1 MLRNLI
7 EGGIYFMLPIYI
19 MWVINIILTGIIIYR
34 FFREETKS
42 RTGLKP
48 LSELVLFLGSFAF
61 LFGVLGQIV
70 GLMQAL
76 QVIPQIQD
84 VSPALLAGGF
94 RVSLLAPAYGFVLLL
109 LSYTVWFITRRNL
122 RLSNQEDILEA
133 E

>member
-7 EGGIYFMLPIYI
+7 EGGIYFMLPIYL
-19 MWVINIILTGIIIYR
+19 MWVINIVLTGIITYR
-34 FFREETKS
+34 FSREETKS
-42 RTGLKP
+42 RASLKP

-61 LFGVLGQIV
+61 LFGILGQII

-76 QVIPQIQD
+76 QAIQQIKD

-109 LSYTVWFITRRNL
+109 LSYAIWFITRRNL
-122 RLSNQEDILEA
+122 RLSN
-133 E
+133 